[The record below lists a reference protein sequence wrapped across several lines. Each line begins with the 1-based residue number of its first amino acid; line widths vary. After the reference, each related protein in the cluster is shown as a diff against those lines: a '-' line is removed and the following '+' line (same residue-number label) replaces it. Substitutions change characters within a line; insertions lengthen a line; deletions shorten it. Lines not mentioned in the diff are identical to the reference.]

1 MRLAKDVKKTKPG
14 ILSVKDRTKA
24 VDSAKKKGKAPGKDV
39 ENFDKKFAKQIV
51 EKKNEV
57 DKAIAKKV
65 NDYLKGNKIPKDQEK
80 KIRETLT
87 TFLKE
92 HKEYTADFTSRS
104 DKLKYA
110 MKKRSKLATQLQE
123 LQEEFNILNAQDED
137 DLDYDDQSRKYDL
150 EEEIGALKVELYTT
164 DKNISKLQ
172 GLAQQVFQDAKA
184 ASEEALSQVEAVIE
198 LNADDLTEIDG
209 ADTSPAFL
217 LDLAKEQ
224 YTTALKA
231 WSRWV
236 SSKIPNDTSVEK
248 DLYKVATEFASA
260 EKLTRQIAKLY
271 ARDQVASASIISLAS
286 MVGLPGKAIQ
296 TAMEANDRLPKVADT
311 EEPDDED
318 WEKSIDD
325 FMTKSKDTE
334 RAKKDAK
341 SFIGAMKSV
350 EPEYA
355 RTLEFLPTS
364 GKAKQIVNVVG
375 VYKAATNRL
384 QTVSDSVKDEYP
396 ALNAVL
402 DAAVLV
408 GKRHVALIKK
418 AMTS

>member
-1 MRLAKDVKKTKPG
+1 MKLAKDVKKTKPG

-24 VDSAKKKGKAPGKDV
+24 VDLAKKKGKKPGKDV
-39 ENFDKKFAKQIV
+39 ENFDKKFGTQIKDKASSM
-51 EKKNEV
+51 E
-57 DKAIAKKV
+57 KAIAKKV
-65 NDYLKGNKIPKDQEK
+65 KDYIKSQKIPKDQEEK
-80 KIRETLT
+80 VKGMLT
-87 TFLKE
+87 ALLKE
-92 HKEYTADFTSRS
+92 HKQYAGDFTARS
-104 DKLKYA
+104 DKLEYA
-110 MKKRSKLATQLQE
+110 VNKKAELTSALAE
-123 LQEEFNILNAQDED
+123 LQEEYDLLDEQSED
-137 DLDYDDQSRKYDL
+137 DLDSDDLTRKIEI
-150 EEEIGALKVELYTT
+150 EEEIEEKEDEIYKV

-172 GLAQQVFQDAKA
+172 TVTQQVYQKTKA
-184 ASEEALSQVEAVIE
+184 AAEEAFSQIEAVIE

-334 RAKKDAK
+334 RAKKDSK
-341 SFIGAMKSV
+341 SFIGAMKSI

-408 GKRHVALIKK
+408 GKRHVAIIKK